1 SSFIYGL
8 LGVGESRGRLLSV
21 KTDILAA
28 ATCAV
33 LVLTALILTEVNAP
47 AKFGQCDPGFNS
59 GERFRAVM
67 NFIHRS
73 RNAPAKFGQCDR
85 ALTLFMENHAFEVL
99 RIANQT
105 YQEIDFFVIEA
116 RLPADGQSGS
126 QNWCNDY
133 KLLCAK
139 YGLKPT
145 GCGNELM
152 DSVAD
157 VDRDIVCPSPTYSY
171 SARRRGGQKIPTSLD
186 LVSCF
191 RETRCVNEYNSDPN
205 INDVLGCH
213 PADGV
218 AQVAK
223 LAFPSATVTRDRSF
237 GFYRCSTN
245 YCQRGITE
253 SRWSLT
259 YTTDA
264 VQPGDGIVY
273 TVCKGLAT
281 AQCPLLTAPTNG
293 AKEGSNYYQDVV
305 SFTCDVGYELG
316 GEASATCQADGTWSV
331 ADPPTC
337 TVVQCPQMVEPANGA
352 ITSTGNNLYGDEV
365 SFRCDSGYEPVGETN
380 IICQADGTWTNA
392 ATCTDINGCS
402 PNPCHL
408 KATCE
413 DVTAPGT
420 GATCTCQNGYE
431 GDGVLDGTGCTAV
444 QCPLP
449 ILPHGIGMTGSNSY
463 PNDIHFFCHTGPQG
477 QIYLLHHTESS
488 SCQADGTWSHRI
500 PDSEGDCQGH
510 NVGRM
515 SRHVPGSTSWV
526 RLGIEL
532 WSPAAVVQC
541 RELVLPPDVIV
552 TSGTDRQI
560 DSEWTFA
567 CEDGYEVFP
576 YDHLTCGGHYGRWR
590 YLSDGQWELPA
601 GDVVDPVCRDIR
613 LEGNKDWRGRV
624 EIYREGEWG
633 TICKNG
639 WDENDAEVACRR
651 AGFPGVQRA
660 LIDVDAEAAT
670 GEIWMDEV
678 DCSGTEANLK
688 DCNHVGKDGHSCTH
702 AEDVAV
708 ECIAHGHLIAFSST
722 GREALC
728 KAGVTFETEL
738 ARHVVGGDA
747 GRRHQAERAPARC
760 TRLGRNAFEL
770 FYGTFGSPGPY
781 ALKNPGR
788 AASYHTGRNTR
799 IERNRGPT
807 RECPDE
813 GPDHLFYWFNTRQYS
828 STIGSSHLYQDV
840 VHFTCDPGYEL
851 IGAPSVECQAD
862 GEWTILEEEPRCSEP
877 TYNSEAR
884 FWCDPGFT
892 LGGESTITCQADGTW
907 SGDAPVC
914 TDTDGCSPNPCHSMA
929 TCKDNLAPA
938 PGGTCTCE
946 LGYEG
951 DGQDAGSGCTAVR
964 CPQPTSPDNGD
975 MSGSYSYPEEV
986 TFTCNAGYQLVGA
999 QTVTCR
1005 HDRTW
1010 SDSFPTCTDID
1021 GCSPNPCHPKAT
1033 CEDVTAPGT
1042 GATCT
1047 CDRENGYEGDG
1058 VLDGTGCTGQ
1068 LHLTFTEVTLDHVTM
1083 SWTVPDDLTI
1093 MGYHVRYEHAGGF
1106 YQELSPPPT
1115 PDNTTVTVSGLWADT
1130 EYTFTVTSFGEG
1142 GEENG
1147 RGNGTTTT
1155 AKVVVNVECSQGTMK
1170 VSIPLAGLPNVN
1182 VDNMHLLDPKCKA
1195 TVGPTYVSL
1204 ETGLKDCGTIEQ
1216 ANMEND
1222 KFIFMNE
1229 AIADPVTLANGAV
1242 RGTSFRRRFQCE
1254 FHRQFVISQGREV
1267 MYNIPS
1273 PSVEIV
1279 DADDVLTFNL
1289 NMFTSEDF
1297 STMYDSSDFPLRMTP
1312 SDRLHFGLSLD
1323 SSLNVLELFALHCV
1337 ATPTT
1342 DPNSDPK
1349 VSIIQDGCLVDPTL
1363 LMDST
1368 RSNDMAMYFSVDA
1381 FTIPNADDSRLVYF
1395 HCTMLVCLKDD
1406 PDSRCNG
1413 GCIPSSRRKRALT
1426 DSREIRVRRE
1436 SISERKANISQGPI
1450 IVEETQE
1457 AGTAFPTIGVAMGT
1471 VGGFLGVLLLV
1482 AALGRGRKKRH
1493 QNIEEMTGRR
1503 IGKDVCCHAGTW
1515 MADNY
1520 GDKKRL

>member
-1 SSFIYGL
+1 MKTEAVLASVFTAFL
-8 LGVGESRGRLLSV
+8 L
-21 KTDILAA
+21 IMA
-28 ATCAV
+28 ATT
-33 LVLTALILTEVNAP
+33 TAQA
-47 AKFGQCDPGFNS
+47 
-59 GERFRAVM
+59 
-67 NFIHRS
+67 
-73 RNAPAKFGQCDR
+73 
-85 ALTLFMENHAFEVL
+85 
-99 RIANQT
+99 
-105 YQEIDFFVIEA
+105 
-116 RLPADGQSGS
+116 
-126 QNWCNDY
+126 
-133 KLLCAK
+133 
-139 YGLKPT
+139 
-145 GCGNELM
+145 
-152 DSVAD
+152 
-157 VDRDIVCPSPTYSY
+157 
-171 SARRRGGQKIPTSLD
+171 
-186 LVSCF
+186 
-191 RETRCVNEYNSDPN
+191 
-205 INDVLGCH
+205 
-213 PADGV
+213 
-218 AQVAK
+218 
-223 LAFPSATVTRDRSF
+223 
-237 GFYRCSTN
+237 
-245 YCQRGITE
+245 
-253 SRWSLT
+253 
-259 YTTDA
+259 
-264 VQPGDGIVY
+264 
-273 TVCKGLAT
+273 
-281 AQCPLLTAPTNG
+281 AQCPLLTAPANG
-293 AKEGSNYYQDVV
+293 AKEGSNYYRDVV

-316 GEASATCQADGTWSV
+316 GEASTTCQADGTWSV

-337 TVVQCPQMVEPANGA
+337 TGKSGLPANGA

-365 SFRCDSGYEPVGETN
+365 SFRCDSGYESVGETN

-392 ATCTDINGCS
+392 ATCT
-402 PNPCHL
+402 
-408 KATCE
+408 
-413 DVTAPGT
+413 
-420 GATCTCQNGYE
+420 
-431 GDGVLDGTGCTAV
+431 AV
-444 QCPLP
+444 ECPLP
-449 ILPHGIGMTGSNSY
+449 TLPDNIGMTGSNY
-463 PNDIHFFCHTGPQG
+463 YLNELHFFCYPG
-477 QIYLLHHTESS
+477 IYREVYTIDSS
-488 SCQADGTWSHRI
+488 KTSVRCEADGTWNDPYYI
-500 PDSEGDCQGH
+500 PSSDSDCQ
-510 NVGRM
+510 
-515 SRHVPGSTSWV
+515 
-526 RLGIEL
+526 
-532 WSPAAVVQC
+532 A
-541 RELVLPPDVIV
+541 
-552 TSGTDRQI
+552 
-560 DSEWTFA
+560 
-567 CEDGYEVFP
+567 
-576 YDHLTCGGHYGRWR
+576 
-590 YLSDGQWELPA
+590 
-601 GDVVDPVCRDIR
+601 
-613 LEGNKDWRGRV
+613 
-624 EIYREGEWG
+624 
-633 TICKNG
+633 
-639 WDENDAEVACRR
+639 
-651 AGFPGVQRA
+651 
-660 LIDVDAEAAT
+660 
-670 GEIWMDEV
+670 
-678 DCSGTEANLK
+678 
-688 DCNHVGKDGHSCTH
+688 
-702 AEDVAV
+702 
-708 ECIAHGHLIAFSST
+708 
-722 GREALC
+722 
-728 KAGVTFETEL
+728 
-738 ARHVVGGDA
+738 
-747 GRRHQAERAPARC
+747 
-760 TRLGRNAFEL
+760 
-770 FYGTFGSPGPY
+770 
-781 ALKNPGR
+781 
-788 AASYHTGRNTR
+788 
-799 IERNRGPT
+799 
-807 RECPDE
+807 RECYDE
-813 GPDHLFYWFNTRQYS
+813 PWVPLHGSR
-828 STIGSSHLYQDV
+828 IGSDPFLYQDV

-851 IGAPSVECQAD
+851 VGEPSAECQAD
-862 GEWTILEEEPRCSEP
+862 GEWTSIEPTCRAVQCAVPRPPQNGDVYVDQAP

-914 TDTDGCSPNPCHSMA
+914 T
-929 TCKDNLAPA
+929 
-938 PGGTCTCE
+938 
-946 LGYEG
+946 
-951 DGQDAGSGCTAVR
+951 AVQ

-1010 SDSFPTCTDID
+1010 SDSFPTCTDIN

-1047 CDRENGYEGDG
+1047 CENGFMGDG
-1058 VLDGTGCTGQ
+1058 VIDGTGCTVQ
-1068 LHLTFTEVTLDHVTM
+1068 LPLTFTEVALDHVTM

-1093 MGYHVRYEHAGGF
+1093 MRYHVRYEHAGGF
-1106 YQELSPPPT
+1106 YEDLSPPPA

-1147 RGNGTTTT
+1147 RGSGTKTT

-1182 VDNMHLLDPKCKA
+1182 VNDMHLLDSKCKA

-1216 ANMEND
+1216 VRANMEND

-1323 SSLNVLELFALHCV
+1323 SSLNVLELFALHCA

-1413 GCIPSSRRKRALT
+1413 GCVPSSRRKRALT

-1493 QNIEEMTGRR
+1493 QNIEEMAGRR
-1503 IGKDVCCHAGTW
+1503 IDLDTNSFLSWSQMHRWGP
-1515 MADNY
+1515 
-1520 GDKKRL
+1520 RPQ